1 MASVTNP
8 AAAVVDGNG
17 LGPTTYIFAITT
29 GTITTEN
36 AIATMTADYG
46 LTIVGVQDVEESTA
60 YVAAQG
66 ANLHHTDG
74 DGAESESGIALTTTF
89 VQNP

>member
-1 MASVTNP
+1 MAIVTNTN
-8 AAAVVDGNG
+8 AAVVDGNG
-17 LGPTTYIFAITT
+17 LGSTTYIFAITT
-29 GTITTEN
+29 GTITTAA
-36 AIATMTADYG
+36 AIATMTTNYG
-46 LTIVGVQDVEESTA
+46 LTVVGVQDVGETTA
-60 YVAAQG
+60 YLACQG